1 MIVTVTLNPAYDITY
16 EVTSMNPGD
25 VHRVSRVRRRPG
37 GKGINVAAVLA
48 QLEEPVVVTGLADE
62 QFANHTEEL
71 GLRTAFVHALPS
83 VRSTVTVVEP
93 GRTTSLWEPG
103 VAPSDPEAV
112 SHLIERLDQLLPQA
126 TCLVVSGSVPP
137 GVPTGTPARI
147 ARLASSRGVPTVV
160 DTSGQALVDA
170 RSVPG
175 VVLMPNADELRELVG
190 PTHTLTEVA
199 RASAVLVGGGAGA
212 VFATRGSDGLLLTA
226 ADGSWHVLSPRA
238 AQGNATGAGD
248 AAAAAVARGLAHHV
262 ELTTIACDAVALA
275 AAAVAAPIAGT
286 FDADV
291 YQQLRPAVSA
301 QSLRDVPE
309 AAG

>member
-25 VHRVSRVRRRPG
+25 VHRVSRVHRRPG
-37 GKGINVAAVLA
+37 GKGVNVAAVLA
-48 QLEEPVVVTGLADE
+48 RLEEPVVVTGLADE

-103 VAPSDPEAV
+103 VTPSDPEAV

-137 GVPTGTPARI
+137 GVPTSTPARI

-160 DTSGQALVDA
+160 DTSGHALVDA

-199 RASAVLVGGGAGA
+199 RASAVLVGSGVGA

-226 ADGSWHVLSPRA
+226 ADGSWQVVPPRA